1 MSVLPILKGSAV
13 LRKLLRAGFKVFYT
27 KGSHYILKHSI
38 TNKITQVPL
47 HGSRD
52 IDRNLLS
59 KIIKQA
65 GLTVK
70 EFLKF

>member
-1 MSVLPILKGSAV
+1 MSILPILKGSMV
-13 LRKLLRAGFKVFYT
+13 LRKLLRAGFKILYT
-27 KGSHYILKHSI
+27 KGSHYVLRHPATK
-38 TNKITQVPL
+38 KITEVPL

-52 IDRNLLS
+52 IDRGLLS

-65 GLTVK
+65 GLTIK